1 MYLGA
6 TTENNLDGV
15 NDRFT
20 RFKERKHSMI
30 LITGASGQMGGV
42 VIRQLLKRIPA
53 AQIAGLARDATKAA
67 PLKAQGIDIRIG
79 DYDDPDS
86 LDKAMQGVE
95 KVLLIAGTD
104 EHKRVGQHQNVVDAA
119 KRAGV
124 QRLAYTSRDLKDRNA
139 LTNTLMLGHF
149 QTEDLIK
156 TSGLNYMIFR
166 NILYMDFIVGVVGKN
181 VLETGIQLSAGAGRV
196 AYALRDE
203 LGEAMA
209 NALLDG
215 DWNDTTYRFTNARSY
230 SFAEVAAALSELSG
244 KAVQYTPIETSAF
257 EAQLTGR
264 GVPAFLAQRMAGF
277 LTDIGNGQE
286 DHVSTDLARFLG
298 RQPASLEQGLKV
310 LFKL

>member
-1 MYLGA
+1 
-6 TTENNLDGV
+6 
-15 NDRFT
+15 
-20 RFKERKHSMI
+20 MI

-42 VIRQLLKRIPA
+42 VIRQLLTRIPA
-53 AQIAGLARDATKAA
+53 GQIAGLARDAVKAE

-79 DYDDPDS
+79 DYDDPGS
-86 LDKAMQGVE
+86 LDKAMRGVD

-124 QRLAYTSRDLKDRNA
+124 QRLAYTSRDLKNRDA
-139 LTNTLMLGHF
+139 LANKLMIGHF

-156 TSGLNYMIFR
+156 ASGLNHIIFR

-209 NALLDG
+209 YVLLDG
-215 DWNDTTYRFTNARSY
+215 DWNDTTYRFTNSQSY

-244 KAVQYTPIETSAF
+244 KRIQYTPIETSAF
-257 EAQLTGR
+257 EARMTER
-264 GVPAFLAQRMAGF
+264 GAPAFLSQRLSGF

-286 DHVSTDLARFLG
+286 DHVSPDLAHFLG
-298 RQPASLEQGLKV
+298 RQPASLEEGLKV